1 MDGVTSPDLSPA
13 AARTAR
19 PVQVIAHRGSSH
31 ALPEHTLAAYRRAL
45 DEGADAVECDVRVT
59 ADGHLVCVHDRRIG
73 RVSDGRGTV
82 SSMTLAEL
90 EAHDFGAWKT
100 GEPSAD
106 PDLRGVLRL
115 ESLLELVTDC
125 GRPVD
130 LAIETKHPVRFRG
143 RVESELLRMLD
154 RFKIGGAPEGDRP
167 QARIMSFS
175 SLALTRVAAAAPEYP
190 RVFLFER
197 TLPLQGRLRP
207 GASLPGGARIMRP
220 GHRPGAGP
228 APAGDPAAGAR
239 PPGARLDR
247 GRSRPT
253 SSSAWSSGSRGS
265 SPTARRR
272 SWPSSAAEPV
282 RRGTPSL
289 APHGFLRLFPA
300 PETRWPRTPL
310 RNHPALPPRR
320 TAIAW
325 VGLKPS
331 SAVF

>member
-13 AARTAR
+13 AARTAP

-82 SSMTLAEL
+82 SSMTLAQL

-143 RVESELLRMLD
+143 RVEAELLRMLD

-207 GASLPGGARIMRP
+207 GASLPGGARI
-220 GHRPGAGP
+220 AGP
-228 APAGDPAAGAR
+228 GIDLVRAR
-239 PPGARLDR
+239 PRLVTRLRELGHQVHVWTVDEPADVELCLELGVSGIITNR
-247 GRSRPT
+247 PAEVLAQLGR
-253 SSSAWSSGSRGS
+253 
-265 SPTARRR
+265 
-272 SWPSSAAEPV
+272 
-282 RRGTPSL
+282 
-289 APHGFLRLFPA
+289 
-300 PETRWPRTPL
+300 
-310 RNHPALPPRR
+310 
-320 TAIAW
+320 
-325 VGLKPS
+325 
-331 SAVF
+331 

>member
-1 MDGVTSPDLSPA
+1 MTSPDLSPA
-13 AARTAR
+13 AARTA
-19 PVQVIAHRGSSH
+19 PSVQVIAHRGSSH

-82 SSMTLAEL
+82 SSMTLAQL

-100 GEPSAD
+100 GEPSQD
-106 PDLRGVLRL
+106 PALRGVLRL

-143 RVESELLRMLD
+143 RVEAELLRMLD
-154 RFKIGGAPEGDRP
+154 RFKIGGTPEGDRP

-207 GASLPGGARIMRP
+207 GAALPGGARI
-220 GHRPGAGP
+220 AGP
-228 APAGDPAAGAR
+228 GIDLVRAR
-239 PPGARLDR
+239 PRLVTRLRELGHQVHVWTVDEPADVELCLELGVSAIITNR
-247 GRSRPT
+247 PAEVLAQLGR
-253 SSSAWSSGSRGS
+253 
-265 SPTARRR
+265 
-272 SWPSSAAEPV
+272 
-282 RRGTPSL
+282 
-289 APHGFLRLFPA
+289 
-300 PETRWPRTPL
+300 
-310 RNHPALPPRR
+310 
-320 TAIAW
+320 
-325 VGLKPS
+325 
-331 SAVF
+331 

>member
-1 MDGVTSPDLSPA
+1 MTSPDLSPA
-13 AARTAR
+13 AARTAP

-73 RVSDGRGTV
+73 RVSDGRGPV
-82 SSMTLAEL
+82 SSMTLAQL

-143 RVESELLRMLD
+143 RVEAELLRMLD

-197 TLPLQGRLRP
+197 TMPLQGRLRP
-207 GASLPGGARIMRP
+207 GASLPGGARI
-220 GHRPGAGP
+220 AGP
-228 APAGDPAAGAR
+228 GIDLVRAR
-239 PPGARLDR
+239 PRLVTRLRELGHQVHVWTVDEPADVELCLELGVSGIITNR
-247 GRSRPT
+247 PAEVLAQLGR
-253 SSSAWSSGSRGS
+253 
-265 SPTARRR
+265 
-272 SWPSSAAEPV
+272 
-282 RRGTPSL
+282 
-289 APHGFLRLFPA
+289 
-300 PETRWPRTPL
+300 
-310 RNHPALPPRR
+310 
-320 TAIAW
+320 
-325 VGLKPS
+325 
-331 SAVF
+331 